1 MGTPGKEVRV
11 AVIGDVT
18 VMIGGVGVE
27 ASRSWEGEGVEE
39 GDVG

>member
-1 MGTPGKEVRV
+1 M
-11 AVIGDVT
+11 GDVT

-27 ASRSWEGEGVEE
+27 AARSWEGEGVEE

>member
-1 MGTPGKEVRV
+1 M
-11 AVIGDVT
+11 GDVT

-27 ASRSWEGEGVEE
+27 AARSWEGEGVEA